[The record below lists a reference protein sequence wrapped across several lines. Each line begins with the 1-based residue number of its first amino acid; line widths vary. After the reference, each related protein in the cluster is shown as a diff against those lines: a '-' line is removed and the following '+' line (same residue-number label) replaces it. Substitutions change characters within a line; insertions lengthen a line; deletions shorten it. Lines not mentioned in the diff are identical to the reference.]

1 MCGDCARRSGRPPSS
16 SSVRRPVMEKRSSS
30 AKRCVCAAC
39 RPVGT
44 RPSRGNATDSWSRSS
59 SAFAS
64 RGPTSAVGRRTLAL
78 AQSGAPPERLGVTF
92 ADELTHVVAPLCIV
106 VDGVE
111 HLEER
116 IFAPFADALVAT
128 AALAFARA
136 HLAGEATC
144 GAGRAFRGTGR
155 IRCAGV
161 TRKNKLLT
169 TIWRIGWQTNV
180 GRRRLRGS
188 EGTRFAPPPTSTFT
202 LSNRLQPFVGAAFA
216 VSVSLGAAAVQTITQ
231 AKSGA

>member
-1 MCGDCARRSGRPPSS
+1 MRGMPACWYEAQPWEGDGFLEPLVERIRVARP
-16 SSVRRPVMEKRSSS
+16 
-30 AKRCVCAAC
+30 
-39 RPVGT
+39 
-44 RPSRGNATDSWSRSS
+44 D
-59 SAFAS
+59 
-64 RGPTSAVGRRTLAL
+64 VGRRTLAL

-180 GRRRLRGS
+180 GRRSLPGS
-188 EGTRFAPPPTSTFT
+188 EGTGFAPPPTSTFT
-202 LSNRLQPFVGAAFA
+202 LSNRLQPFVGAFLA